1 MTVIEMVVE
10 SLPPELVASIVTEA
24 VLETAFGVPVIDP
37 VVELSESPDG
47 SEPLV
52 IDQEL
57 GAPPVLVGDAPLIA
71 EFLVNVNGDPA

>member
-1 MTVIEMVVE
+1 ME
-10 SLPPELVASIVTEA
+10 SLPPELVASMVIEA
-24 VLETAFGVPVIDP
+24 LLDTAFGVPVMAP
-37 VVELSESPDG
+37 VIGLSESPDG

-57 GAPPVLVGDAPLIA
+57 DAPPVLVGDAPLIA

>member
-1 MTVIEMVVE
+1 MVVE
-10 SLPPELVASIVTEA
+10 SLPPEFVASMVIEA
-24 VLETAFGVPVIDP
+24 VLKTAFGVPVIDP

-57 GAPPVLVGDAPLIA
+57 DAPPVLVGELVPT
-71 EFLVNVNGDPA
+71 FWFFVNVNGVPA

>member
-1 MTVIEMVVE
+1 MVE
-10 SLPPELVASIVTEA
+10 SLPPEFVASMVIEA
-24 VLETAFGVPVIDP
+24 VLKTAFGVPVIDP

-57 GAPPVLVGDAPLIA
+57 DAPPVLVGEFAPIPT
-71 EFLVNVNGDPA
+71 FLVKVNGDPA

>member
-1 MTVIEMVVE
+1 ME
-10 SLPPELVASIVTEA
+10 SLPPELVASMVIEA
-24 VLETAFGVPVIDP
+24 LLDTAFGVPVIDP

-57 GAPPVLVGDAPLIA
+57 GAPPVLVGEFVPIPT
-71 EFLVNVNGDPA
+71 FLVKVNGDPA

>member
-1 MTVIEMVVE
+1 MVVE
-10 SLPPELVASIVTEA
+10 SLPPEFVASMVIEA
-24 VLETAFGVPVIDP
+24 VPKTAFGVPVIDP

-57 GAPPVLVGDAPLIA
+57 DAPPVLAGEFVPIPT
-71 EFLVNVNGDPA
+71 FLVNVNGDPA

>member
-57 GAPPVLVGDAPLIA
+57 DAPPVLVGDAPLIA